1 MAISDFIPEIWSA
14 RLQRHLDR
22 ALVYAQPTVCN
33 RDWEGDIS
41 QAGDTVHIQKIGDP
55 EIKTYTPNVNMAAP
69 EEATGTTQALTVD
82 QFRYFNV
89 SIDDV
94 NKAQALG
101 TPLDSFATRAGVK
114 MAQTIDAFVASKL
127 TAAATTNKVGTDEKP
142 VKVLA
147 DGTGDFTPYELAVEL
162 RRQLAGQ
169 NAPLDSIWLA
179 ISPDFEAEIMKDKNY
194 ISSGS
199 EIGAEFIRNGAI
211 GMIAGFE
218 VLRTTGVPTSEG
230 SGETKVANEKILAGA
245 GNYATTFANQV
256 TEIEAY
262 RPELRFGDAVKGLE
276 VYGAK
281 VLEPETIAQA
291 HVASEATP

>member
-22 ALVYAQPTVCN
+22 NLIYAQPTVCN
-33 RDWEGDIS
+33 RDWEGEIA

-55 EIKTYTPNVNMAAP
+55 EIKTYNPGTDMAGA

-89 SIDDV
+89 AIDDV
-94 NKAQALG
+94 NAAQINVNAL
-101 TPLDSFATRAGVK
+101 DAFATRAGVK

-127 TAAATTNKVGTDEKP
+127 TAAATVNKVGTDAAP
-142 VKVLA
+142 VEVKA

-162 RRQLAGQ
+162 RRQLASQ
-169 NAPLDSIWLA
+169 DAPLDSIWLA
-179 ISPDFEAEIMKDKNY
+179 ISPDFEAQILKDPNY
-194 ISSGS
+194 IGSGS
-199 EIGAEFIRNGAI
+199 EIGAEFVRNGRI
-211 GMIAGFE
+211 GQIAGFD

-230 SGETKVANEKILAGA
+230 SGETKVANEKIIAGA

-256 TEIEAY
+256 TEMKAY
-262 RPELRFGDAVKGLE
+262 EPELRFADAVKGLE

-281 VLEPETIAQA
+281 VLEPATIAQA
-291 HVASEATP
+291 HVAS

>member
-22 ALVYAQPTVCN
+22 NLVYAQQTVCN
-33 RDWEGDIS
+33 RDWEGEIS
-41 QAGDTVHIQKIGDP
+41 EAGDTVHIQKIGDP
-55 EIKTYTPNVNMAAP
+55 EIKTYVPGEDMAAA
-69 EEATGTTQALTVD
+69 EEATGTTQTLVVD

-94 NKAQALG
+94 NKAQVNVNAL
-101 TPLDSFATRAGVK
+101 DAFATRAGVK

-127 TAAATTNKVGTDEKP
+127 TAAATTNKVGTDAAPTE
-142 VKVLA
+142 VKA

-162 RRQLAGQ
+162 RRLLAGQ
-169 NAPLDSIWLA
+169 DAPLDSLWLA
-179 ISPDFEAEIMKDKNY
+179 ISPDFEAEIQKDPNY
-194 ISSGS
+194 IGSGS
-199 EIGAEFIRNGAI
+199 EIGAQFVRNGAI
-211 GMIAGFE
+211 GQIAGFE

-245 GNYATTFANQV
+245 GNYATTFASQI
-256 TEIEAY
+256 TETKAY
-262 RPELRFGDAVKGLE
+262 EPELRFGDAVKGLD

-281 VLEPETIAQA
+281 VLEPATVAQA
-291 HVASEATP
+291 HVKSL